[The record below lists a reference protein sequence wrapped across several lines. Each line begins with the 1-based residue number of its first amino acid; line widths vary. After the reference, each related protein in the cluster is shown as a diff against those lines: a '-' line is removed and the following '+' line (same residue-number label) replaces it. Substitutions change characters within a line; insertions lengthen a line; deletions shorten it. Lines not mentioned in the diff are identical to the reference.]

1 MKIRR
6 RLFAP
11 FLNDG
16 GFFVLIAVTLTLTA
30 LIGGATLLSIV
41 ASKPPI
47 SGAMERLDNNTATP
61 EDMNTL
67 QNAGNDMVRSTRIA
81 AAGGSLIGGGGPA
94 SNPAG
99 AGSLFPGDKAAAGII
114 TRVISR
120 VTNRA
125 SNPAQTRDNPLPA
138 GGAGGEYTPLS
149 DPNLGGPGRSPN
161 SSDVDKYGSD
171 FQSMQPGGPGRAGQ
185 QPGQN
190 VIQQPDAYTSPAG
203 QPDDGSSGSQPDSYT
218 YPPYEPYPEH
228 GDRGTDWTRWTN
240 KPPRRPHSDGWQSG
254 SSGHSTGQPAA
265 PAPSPEPKHNEADHR
280 H

>member
-1 MKIRR
+1 MKTLRR
-6 RLFAP
+6 FFAP
-11 FLNDG
+11 LRNDS

-41 ASKPPI
+41 ATRKPV
-47 SGAMERLDNNTATP
+47 SGAMDRLDSNTATP

-125 SNPAQTRDNPLPA
+125 SNPAQTRDNPLPSAA
-138 GGAGGEYTPLS
+138 GGGSGGYNPLS
-149 DPNLGGPGRSPN
+149 DPNLGGQGSSPN
-161 SSDVDKYGSD
+161 TTDVERYGSE
-171 FQSMQPGGPGRAGQ
+171 FQNRQPGGTGRAGQ
-185 QPGQN
+185 QPDQN
-190 VIQQPDAYTSPAG
+190 VIPQPGAYTSPGAP
-203 QPDDGSSGSQPDSYT
+203 PDGGPAEGTPPDYYP
-218 YPPYEPYPEH
+218 YPPYGPDR
-228 GDRGTDWTRWTN
+228 GDSGTDWTRWTN
-240 KPPRRPHSDGWQSG
+240 RPPRRPHSDGRQP
-254 SSGHSTGQPAA
+254 GHSTGQPATT
-265 PAPSPEPKHNEADHR
+265 PSPEPKPGESGHH